1 MNSWLRKNGT
11 LLLKIA
17 GTLLAIGLL
26 VFLLSQYGTE
36 EIAQKL
42 SLISPGTFALAA
54 VCIVFSRLFI
64 TARWHVLLRSGG
76 INIPF
81 KHTLSLVFM
90 GLFSNNF
97 LPTTIGGDVVRL
109 AGAIQLGYD
118 NALILASIAADRVI
132 NMIGMSLAAPL
143 GLWQLASAGALFQ
156 SFSLGG
162 LYTKGL
168 DFATKTFRSF
178 SLWLKKPWALS
189 TALLFA
195 LIHMLFSFGANYVL
209 IVGMGEHISFWKII
223 GLSSLAY
230 FVSLMPFSINGY
242 GVQELTVSFLL
253 SSIGGISLPTA
264 ASTAVIHRLIMMS
277 VSLPGAFT
285 LPGVMSKMDRNK
297 PENS

>member
-1 MNSWLRKNGT
+1 MNSWLKKNGT

-26 VFLLSQYGTE
+26 AFLLSQYGTE

-42 SLISPGTFALAA
+42 SLISPSTFALAA
-54 VCIVFSRLFI
+54 VCIIFSRLFI

-97 LPTTIGGDVVRL
+97 LPTTIGGDVIRL

-118 NALILASIAADRVI
+118 NALCLASIAADRVI

-156 SFSLGG
+156 SISLGG
-162 LYTKGL
+162 LYTKGW
-168 DFATKTFRSF
+168 DFVTKTFRSF
-178 SLWLKKPWALS
+178 SLWFKKPWALA
-189 TALLFA
+189 TALIFA
-195 LIHMLFSFGANYVL
+195 MIHMLFSFGANYVL
-209 IVGMGEHISFWKII
+209 IVGMGEHISLWKII

-242 GVQELTVSFLL
+242 GVQELTVTYLL
-253 SSIGGISLPTA
+253 SSIGGVSIPTA

-277 VSLPGAFT
+277 VSLPGALT